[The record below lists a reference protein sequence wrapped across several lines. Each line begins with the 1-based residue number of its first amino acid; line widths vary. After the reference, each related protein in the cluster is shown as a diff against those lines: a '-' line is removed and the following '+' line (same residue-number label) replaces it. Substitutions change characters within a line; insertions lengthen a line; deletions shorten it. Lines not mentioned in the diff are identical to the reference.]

1 MPEGPTIILMKEDL
15 QKFAGEKV
23 TEVNGSEVPEKA
35 RIKGE
40 ILREIKTFGKQTYLI
55 FDEIIFKVHLMMFG
69 SYSLFK
75 RKDIDTLKLG
85 LTFKDGGIYFYT
97 CVVKVV
103 DESDLSKIN
112 WESDIMSKK
121 WSDEKAIE
129 KMQKHPE
136 MLICDA
142 MMNQDI
148 FAGVGNIIKNEALFR
163 AGIHPETLIKNL
175 TKAKLKLI
183 IKETKDYSFEFLKY
197 KRTDTLSKT
206 FQVYHKKT
214 CPICGVEIL
223 KKETGKSKR
232 MSFFCIKDQQLMK

>member
-1 MPEGPTIILMKEDL
+1 MKEDL

>member
-1 MPEGPTIILMKEDL
+1 MPEGPTIVLMKEDL
-15 QKFAGEKV
+15 RKFEGQKV
-23 TEVNGSEVPEKA
+23 ISTSGSEVPKTVDLD
-35 RIKGE
+35 GE
-40 ILREIKTFGKQTYLI
+40 TVREIKTFGKQTFLI
-55 FDEIIFKVHLMMFG
+55 FDKIIFKVHLMMFG
-69 SYSLFK
+69 SYSLFT

-85 LTFKDGGIYFYT
+85 LTFKDGGMYFYT

-136 MLICDA
+136 MMICDA
-142 MMNQDI
+142 LMNQDI

-214 CPICGVEIL
+214 CPKCGVEIL

>member
-1 MPEGPTIILMKEDL
+1 MPEGPTIVLMKEDL

-23 TEVNGSEVPEKA
+23 TEVSGSEVPKDSK
-35 RIKGE
+35 IKGE

-85 LTFKDGGIYFYT
+85 FKFKDDGMYFYT

-103 DESDLSKIN
+103 EESDLSKID
-112 WESDIMSKK
+112 WTADIMSKK
-121 WSDEKAIE
+121 WTDKKAIE
-129 KMQKHPE
+129 KMQQHPE
-136 MLICDA
+136 MMICDA
-142 MMNQDI
+142 LMNQDI

-163 AGIHPETLIKNL
+163 AGIHPETLIKNV
-175 TKAKLKLI
+175 TEAKLKRI

-214 CPICGVEIL
+214 CPKCGEEIQ
-223 KKETGKSKR
+223 KRETGKSKR
-232 MSFFCIKDQQLMK
+232 MSFFCEIDQKLY